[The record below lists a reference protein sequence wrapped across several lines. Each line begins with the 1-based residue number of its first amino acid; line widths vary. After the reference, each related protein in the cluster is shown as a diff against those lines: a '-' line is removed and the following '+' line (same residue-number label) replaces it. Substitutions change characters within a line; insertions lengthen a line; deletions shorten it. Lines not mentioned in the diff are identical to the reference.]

1 MILEE
6 CRPKHFMFR
15 CFSISCIDCTL
26 KTFEFLYA
34 CTSQKIV
41 WEVYVL
47 EFCPKNMNENY
58 VLDLFGYAISKS
70 FTGINMF
77 GRCIT
82 TGFFKEHF
90 RYKSILPNIFS
101 MKHFGRYFKKGF
113 WKYNDSREMLQKKT
127 TDF

>member
-6 CRPKHFMFR
+6 CRPKHFMFQ

-58 VLDLFGYAISKS
+58 VWIYLGTLFPKA
-70 FTGINMF
+70 
-77 GRCIT
+77 
-82 TGFFKEHF
+82 
-90 RYKSILPNIFS
+90 L
-101 MKHFGRYFKKGF
+101 
-113 WKYNDSREMLQKKT
+113 LV
-127 TDF
+127 

>member
-6 CRPKHFMFR
+6 CRPKHFMFQ
-15 CFSISCIDCTL
+15 CFSISYIDCTL

-34 CTSQKIV
+34 CTSQKNV

-90 RYKSILPNIFS
+90 RYSLYYPT
-101 MKHFGRYFKKGF
+101 YF
-113 WKYNDSREMLQKKT
+113 L
-127 TDF
+127 